1 MSVTFTVKLQFRIF
15 FFLGGGGCFDF
26 PSWSS
31 CIVQAANSQV
41 KKLLGERSE
50 WEAEVA
56 RAKEELR
63 SRLQSQATQ
72 CELDSL

>member
-1 MSVTFTVKLQFRIF
+1 M
-15 FFLGGGGCFDF
+15 
-26 PSWSS
+26 
-31 CIVQAANSQV
+31 

-72 CELDSL
+72 CELDSTVVYVLFVVCRLGTI